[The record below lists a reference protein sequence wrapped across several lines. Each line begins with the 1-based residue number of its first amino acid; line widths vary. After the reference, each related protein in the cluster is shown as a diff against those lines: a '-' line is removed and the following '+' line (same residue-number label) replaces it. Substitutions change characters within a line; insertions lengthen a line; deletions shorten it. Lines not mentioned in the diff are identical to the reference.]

1 MEIGECG
8 RRGKKR
14 KRKEKKRKK
23 KEKKK
28 KRKGGKKK
36 KPSLICSKLSPP
48 SSLQIRC
55 GEEGKEVEKG
65 KGESKRQINI
75 I

>member
-1 MEIGECG
+1 MGEG
-8 RRGKKR
+8 EKKEK
-14 KRKEKKRKK
+14 KRKEKKKERKK
-23 KEKKK
+23 KEKK
-28 KRKGGKKK
+28 RGKKK
-36 KPSLICSKLSPP
+36 KPSLICSKLSLP